1 MGRGEK
7 QVSRPHHFPTFEA
20 SWPFRT
26 ATQIPN
32 WLSFFHKQKFVST
45 NEHIALPLRLIL
57 FDAVIFPAILFGL
70 AAPAFDQI

>member
-1 MGRGEK
+1 MGRGGK
-7 QVSRPHHFPTFEA
+7 QVSRPHHFPTFEQ

-45 NEHIALPLRLIL
+45 NEHIALHLRLIL
-57 FDAVIFPAILFGL
+57 FDAVILFGL
-70 AAPAFDQI
+70 ATPAFDQI